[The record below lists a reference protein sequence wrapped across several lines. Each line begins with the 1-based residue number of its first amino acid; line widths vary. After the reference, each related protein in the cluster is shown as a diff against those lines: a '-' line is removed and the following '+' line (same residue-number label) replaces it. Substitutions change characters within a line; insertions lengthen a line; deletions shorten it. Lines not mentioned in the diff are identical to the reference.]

1 MCLVNNKGWKKEG
14 NRKKGK
20 WEGRKEGGKEGIAQD
35 LTLHHQM
42 PHRSWLT
49 FPPSTLGI
57 LISQSSQFL
66 TPLPI
71 YAAMLVSL
79 FIVPIW
85 MWCYS
90 PGQLLLIIAQVL
102 MPLPGHQ
109 RCTLVPSPGSQ
120 TPASWKGNQK
130 IMLQTKPLKQA
141 RPMKC
146 CWFIPTSS
154 HTWSQQERKLFNFP
168 NFHLIHLWKE
178 VKKFAVNRITDM
190 LYLYLVFYLWLLI
203 AEHKPS
209 SREPPSPSSGA
220 HLGQVVLLG
229 LDGFQMAQ

>member
-1 MCLVNNKGWKKEG
+1 
-14 NRKKGK
+14 
-20 WEGRKEGGKEGIAQD
+20 
-35 LTLHHQM
+35 
-42 PHRSWLT
+42 
-49 FPPSTLGI
+49 
-57 LISQSSQFL
+57 
-66 TPLPI
+66 
-71 YAAMLVSL
+71 MLVSI

-85 MWCYS
+85 MWYYS
-90 PGQLLLIIAQVL
+90 PGQLLLIIAQVF

-109 RCTLVPSPGSQ
+109 GCTLVPSPGSQ

-146 CWFIPTSS
+146 WQFIPTSS

-178 VKKFAVNRITDM
+178 VKKFAVNGITDM

-203 AEHKPS
+203 AEPRTSLTIIRVPPWTS
-209 SREPPSPSSGA
+209 SFIGPWWLS
-220 HLGQVVLLG
+220 
-229 LDGFQMAQ
+229 DGPIIKYKFSWRGH